1 MKKNVLIKIL
11 VTLAYFAV
19 ITVNYLANALPIGGV
34 TTGEASDSFSNLFTP
49 AGVTFSIWGLIYT
62 LLLVYVLYNWGLF
75 GKKPSK
81 KKQKILNK
89 VGVLF
94 IVNAIANCCWIF
106 AWHHG
111 QIALSVII
119 MLVLLIT
126 LILVADLLN
135 KEKFSLTE
143 TICLR
148 LPFSIYFGW
157 ITVATIANITV
168 LLVSIGWNGWG
179 ISEQIWTIIIL
190 LIGATIGIWRGLKD
204 KNIAYLAVFIWAYGG
219 IILKHSSENG
229 FANTYPAIIATLILC
244 VMLYSGTIGWIAGR
258 D

>member
-75 GKKPSK
+75 GKKPNK

-111 QIALSVII
+111 QIALSVMI

-168 LLVSIGWNGWG
+168 LLVSIGWDGWG
-179 ISEQIWTIIIL
+179 VSEQLWTIIIL
-190 LIGATIGIWRGLKD
+190 LIGATIGIWRSLKD

-229 FANTYPAIIATLILC
+229 FANAYPAIIATLILC
-244 VMLYSGTIGWIAGR
+244 VMLYSVTIGWIAGR

>member
-62 LLLVYVLYNWGLF
+62 LLLVYVCIIGGLF

-135 KEKFSLTE
+135 KEKFSLTD

-204 KNIAYLAVFIWAYGG
+204 KNIAYLAVFHLGVWGD
-219 IILKHSSENG
+219 
-229 FANTYPAIIATLILC
+229 
-244 VMLYSGTIGWIAGR
+244 YS
-258 D
+258 